1 MSFAGDIQILWL
13 HVLELNCFLILKLV
27 SRSLYL
33 TYKMDAGKKEFN
45 GKTVLVIQRKL
56 LIFK

>member
-13 HVLELNCFLILKLV
+13 RVLELNCFLILKLV
-27 SRSLYL
+27 SRNLYL
-33 TYKMDAGKKEFN
+33 TYQMDAGKKEFN
-45 GKTVLVIQRKL
+45 GKTVLVIQRTL